1 MRGKPAGC
9 ATGCMCGGPGAARPF
24 WAVGPRDGPSPLPDP
39 GPAPLPTP
47 VQAVRP
53 VLPGAPPPPP
63 RGSRRRGVGL
73 RQKNP
78 PQKKNTS
85 ARSPPPQWGG
95 GSRRPHAA
103 PGSRSILLPRGAG
116 VRARSPRSAPA
127 LSLIR
132 SETPSY
138 RPLIAISPASHPDA
152 CRPPRPVDLPAGP
165 FIRA

>member
-53 VLPGAPPPPP
+53 VLPGAPPPPK
-63 RGSRRRGVGL
+63 GVA
-73 RQKNP
+73 P
-78 PQKKNTS
+78 PWCGAAAEEPPPKKKHLS
-85 ARSPPPQWGG
+85 PLPPPQWGG